1 MSRRSSTTLRV
12 RYGETD
18 QMGVAY
24 HPQYLAWCEVGRTE
38 FIRELGVSYA
48 EIERMGVF
56 LAVAEAS
63 VRYTTAARYD
73 DPIRVETWLE
83 SVKSRALT
91 FAYELYREDPPA
103 TLATARTTLVSIDRA
118 GRPRRL
124 PDSVLAL
131 FRSDA

>member
-1 MSRRSSTTLRV
+1 MSRRASTRLRV

-24 HPQYLAWCEVGRTE
+24 HPHYLAWCEVGRTE

-48 EIERMGVF
+48 QIERMGYF

-63 VRYTTAARYD
+63 VRYSVAARYD
-73 DPIRVETWLE
+73 DGIRVETWLE
-83 SVKSRALT
+83 AVKSRALT
-91 FAYELYREDPPA
+91 FAYEIHREDPPA
-103 TLATARTTLVSIDRA
+103 LLATARTTLVAIDGG

-124 PDSVLAL
+124 PDSILDL
-131 FRSDA
+131 FQGNA